1 MNQTAGVSNS
11 VRCPPGKGHKVGA
24 SRRGR
29 WGRRGLGDPRG
40 AGPRGRRGA
49 GSVGRGATKGPEPTP
64 GSRGLRAAPARATSG
79 PGSGG
84 WGRARSARGPD
95 ATPPPALLQRSQTAE
110 GPRLDPLPAP
120 AWGPRPGDRP
130 LPRVGHPGHRGPGLR
145 DLVRAAWL
153 GHHQC
158 PSSLLASLTF
168 ACRWG
173 ARPPL
178 VWAAWGSPAKVRY
191 QCALKIFESI
201 SVIFLKTK
209 RRQVLCILGLRCSQ
223 KRCLIFGP
231 VFATPIYLPYTV
243 GTQAQVC

>member
-29 WGRRGLGDPRG
+29 SGGRGPGDPRG

-95 ATPPPALLQRSQTAE
+95 ATPPPALASRDHRRPRGPGWTLCQRRRGDHALGTCHFPAWATRATEVPACATGCAQPGWATTNVPPPFW
-110 GPRLDPLPAP
+110 PRSPLPAVG
-120 AWGPRPGDRP
+120 ARGRP
-130 LPRVGHPGHRGPGLR
+130 LSGLH
-145 DLVRAAWL
+145 
-153 GHHQC
+153 G
-158 PSSLLASLTF
+158 
-168 ACRWG
+168 G
-173 ARPPL
+173 ARPKC
-178 VWAAWGSPAKVRY
+178 G
-191 QCALKIFESI
+191 I
-201 SVIFLKTK
+201 SVL
-209 RRQVLCILGLRCSQ
+209 
-223 KRCLIFGP
+223 
-231 VFATPIYLPYTV
+231 
-243 GTQAQVC
+243 